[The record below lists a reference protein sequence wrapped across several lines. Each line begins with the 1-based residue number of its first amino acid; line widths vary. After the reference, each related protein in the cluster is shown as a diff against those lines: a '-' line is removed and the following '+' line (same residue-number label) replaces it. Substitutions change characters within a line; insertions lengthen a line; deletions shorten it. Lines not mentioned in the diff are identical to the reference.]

1 MRYLMLVRVPQD
13 ANPEPEDTDPR
24 PWYDEAVRRGQH
36 LGGERLR
43 PADDATTVTSWHGVP
58 AVTHGPFAEVAEQI
72 VGFDLLEVASP
83 EEAVA
88 VAAGHPVARFGALE
102 LRALWPH
109 EGHDGAWVPVDGPGA
124 PVPDGEPRDG
134 EPRDGEATYL
144 LLMASVPSA
153 PQPGS
158 EVERAAVDGTT
169 PDWVAE
175 MERRDVDRGGEPL
188 RPAEE
193 AIAVRVRDGR
203 TLVTHGPFAELAEQ
217 VGGYN
222 LIHAADLD
230 EAIEVAGSH
239 PAARYGAIEIRPLW
253 PM

>member
-1 MRYLMLVRVPQD
+1 MRYLMLVRVPED
-13 ANPEPEDTDPR
+13 ADPGPEDTDPR

-43 PADDATTVTSWHGVP
+43 PADDATTVTAWHGVP

-72 VGFDLLEVASP
+72 VGFDLLEVASQ
-83 EEAVA
+83 EESVA

-109 EGHDGAWVPVDGPGA
+109 EGHDGAWVPVEDPGA
-124 PVPDGEPRDG
+124 PTPEEEPFDG
-134 EPRDGEATYL
+134 AASYL

-158 EVERAAVDGTT
+158 AAEGAAVDGTT

-175 MERRDVDRGGEPL
+175 MGRRDIDRGGEPL

-193 AIAVRVRDGR
+193 AITVRVRDDR
-203 TLVTHGPFAELAEQ
+203 TLITHGPFAELAEQ

-222 LIHAADLD
+222 LIAAANLD

-239 PAARYGAIEIRPLW
+239 PAARHGAIEIRPLW